1 MSIAQRRE
9 AVRFLERCGVSV
21 QRACVLVQLHRST
34 LLYQPRPIVADDV
47 PATITT
53 LAQHHPRYGYRR
65 VWAVLRRT
73 RPINRKRVHR
83 LWKQARLQ
91 VQRPRR
97 RRSRPERPAALA
109 AAFPNHIWAYDF
121 LEDRDAQGTVLRIL
135 TVMDEFTREG
145 LAIDVGTR
153 TSAERVI
160 GVLAQLVAVHGA
172 PMYVR
177 SDNGAEFVAV
187 AVQLWLAKQQ
197 IQTLYI
203 DPGSPWQNGKDERFN
218 GTVRDECLNLYLF
231 ASVAEAR
238 VLLETFRQHYNTERP
253 HSRLGYQTPS
263 EFKRAWIAAQA
274 NGPASNIPT

>member
-9 AVRFLERCGVSV
+9 AVRFLESCGVSV

-34 LLYQPRPIVADDV
+34 LHYQPRPVVIDDV
-47 PATITT
+47 PATIAT
-53 LAQHHPRYGYRR
+53 LAQKHPRYGYRR

-73 RPINRKRVHR
+73 RTVNRKRVHR
-83 LWKQARLQ
+83 LWKQAHLQ

-97 RRSRPERPAALA
+97 RRSRPERLAALA

-145 LAIDVGTR
+145 LAIDVGTS
-153 TSAERVI
+153 TSAARGI

-172 PMYVR
+172 PLYVR
-177 SDNGAEFVAV
+177 SDTGAEFVAV
-187 AVQLWLAKQQ
+187 ALQLWRANQR

-238 VLLETFRQHYNTERP
+238 VRLESFRQHYNDERP

-263 EFKRAWIAAQA
+263 EFKRAWISAQA
-274 NGPASNIPT
+274 NGPDSNIPT